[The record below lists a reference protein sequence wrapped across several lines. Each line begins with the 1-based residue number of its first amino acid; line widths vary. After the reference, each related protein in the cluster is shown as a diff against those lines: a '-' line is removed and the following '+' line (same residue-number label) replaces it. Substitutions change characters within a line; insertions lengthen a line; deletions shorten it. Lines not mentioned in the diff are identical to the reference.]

1 MHLILENLEEFLS
14 TLVIRLEGLL
24 SENEFVRKMNWSYSG
39 SNGQDRS
46 LRPDSLQKGKIVEE
60 DYTTHLSTA
69 FM

>member
-39 SNGQDRS
+39 S
-46 LRPDSLQKGKIVEE
+46 KGHYE
-60 DYTTHLSTA
+60 
-69 FM
+69 